1 MNLFRWYRARKAKKE
16 VLSRLRTALRWR
28 EDIASPAL
36 VERARAAFAALAAAP
51 LSGEAALEAALAE
64 GVEAAD
70 KLFPAPAH
78 PRGRENTDM
87 LVVALS
93 LAMACRAYF
102 LQPFKIPTGSMQP
115 TLNGIT
121 AVPQQ
126 ASGWLAKKPFS
137 WIATALTGEYD
148 KTVRARHAGRVEFDP
163 ASTSFLVAGARYP
176 LTLSFQPYQYRIDEA
191 HSMALAVQPGQ
202 TVAAGDVLASGR
214 IRLGD
219 HVFVNKVAYNFRKPR
234 RGDVIVFDVAQIA
247 PWALSAYRM
256 DPSSFYIKR
265 LAGLPGEKISFAA
278 DGHLVADGKA
288 VEEPYPFQRLVTEE
302 GYHGYVPRPG
312 SLIPS
317 AGSEISLD
325 KDQFLPLGD
334 NTYSSLDGRYFGGVP
349 TKAIVGPAFCVYWPF
364 GGHFGLIR

>member
-1 MNLFRWYRARKAKKE
+1 MNVFRLYRARKAKKE
-16 VLSRLRTALRWR
+16 IRSRLRTALRWR

-36 VERARAAFAALAAAP
+36 VEHARAALATLSAAP
-51 LSGEAALEAALAE
+51 LSDESKLSAALAE
-64 GVEAAD
+64 GADAAD
-70 KLFPAPAH
+70 ALFPAPAH

-137 WIATALTGEYD
+137 WMATALTGEYD
-148 KTVRARHAGRVEFDP
+148 KTVRARHAGRIDFDP
-163 ASTSFLVAGARYP
+163 ASTSYVVAGERYP
-176 LTLSFQPYQYRIDEA
+176 LTLSFLPDQYRIDEA
-191 HSMALAVQPGQ
+191 HSLSLAAQPGD
-202 TVAAGDVLASGR
+202 TVKAGDVLAHGR

-219 HVFVNKVAYNFRKPR
+219 HVFVNRVAYNFRKPS
-234 RGDVIVFDVAQIA
+234 RGDIVVFDVAQIA
-247 PWALSAYRM
+247 PWALTAYRM
-256 DPSSFYIKR
+256 DPGAFYIKR
-265 LAGLPGEKISFAA
+265 LAGLPGEKISFAE
-278 DGHLVADGKA
+278 DGRLVADEKPVTA
-288 VEEPYPFQRLVTEE
+288 PYPFERLVAEE

-312 SLIPS
+312 SLIPA
-317 AGSEISLD
+317 AGSELQLGSGE
-325 KDQFLPLGD
+325 FLPLGD

-364 GGHFGLIR
+364 GGHFGRIR